1 MLFCSLAILSF
12 VQLLVIAHS
21 IRGHPLIRY
30 TDHMFVRTH
39 IRTSSTFVQC
49 VTYWVTLH
57 VPCGEMHSLT
67 YPKKRTV
74 NASAVE
80 GRVGD
85 FIDEGTIRQ
94 LQKNWRGI
102 PQRVAE
108 HERANNGDQ
117 GRVYDA
123 PKSFRPT
130 DGPHNLAHDAL
141 SVRGLAGPLARVFN
155 RRLKVAARF
164 RTGIRQQGGILF
176 AHAFASYAYNRRKE
190 DGLVTQLDECGH
202 VI

>member
-1 MLFCSLAILSF
+1 M
-12 VQLLVIAHS
+12 
-21 IRGHPLIRY
+21 
-30 TDHMFVRTH
+30 RT
-39 IRTSSTFVQC
+39 
-49 VTYWVTLH
+49 
-57 VPCGEMHSLT
+57 LT

-74 NASAVE
+74 NASVVE

-85 FIDEGTIRQ
+85 VPDEGSIRQ
-94 LQKNWRGI
+94 LQKNWGGV

-130 DGPHNLAHDAL
+130 DDLHNLPHDAL
-141 SVRGLAGPLARVFN
+141 SVRRLAGPLARVFN

-176 AHAFASYAYNRRKE
+176 AHAFTS
-190 DGLVTQLDECGH
+190 
-202 VI
+202 